1 MKQIRWNDVAVEQLT
16 KLATRQVLHTE
27 RMTLV
32 RLVLRRGAI
41 VALHSHENEQISTVV
56 KGALRFELGDG
67 TGENTVITLLAGE
80 SLAIPPHV
88 PHAVTAEE
96 DTEVTDVFSPR
107 REDWIRGDD
116 AYLR

>member
-1 MKQIRWNDVAVEQLT
+1 MKQIRWNDVVPERLT
-16 KLATRQVLHTE
+16 ELASRQVLHTE

-32 RLVLRRGAI
+32 QLVLRRGAV
-41 VALHSHENEQISTVV
+41 VARHSHENEQISTVS
-56 KGALRFELGDG
+56 KGVLRFEMGDG
-67 TGENTVITLLAGE
+67 TVVVVRAGE
-80 SLAIPPHV
+80 SLVIPPHV

-107 REDWIRGDD
+107 REDWIRGED